1 MNTTKTIQSRRD
13 LDYAKYQLN
22 TLIALFN
29 YENAESMLN
38 LNKTRA
44 FFIVILPLYLELLV
58 NAALLKSIS
67 ISAVQPRLNDLEIR
81 KGVF

>member
-29 YENAESMLN
+29 YDNAEAMIG

-44 FFIVILPLYLELLV
+44 LCSIDCVLET
-58 NAALLKSIS
+58 
-67 ISAVQPRLNDLEIR
+67 LEDI
-81 KGVF
+81 KGKIERGEYR